1 VINARVAIIG
11 LLYRPMVVRLG
22 VGVYA
27 LALGRRHLSR
37 IGNPD
42 EGQTVAD
49 VTLVF
54 YFGCPCSISSAL
66 RTRCHSG
73 DRAMLRLRRG
83 AALVLAGIEAA
94 IPDDVEAARQLH
106 MTEL

>member
-1 VINARVAIIG
+1 LGVFGNDKSRLAGHLWRSGLGVINAGVAIIG

-54 YFGCPCSISSAL
+54 TSPTPQRWRSDTLL
-66 RTRCHSG
+66 RP
-73 DRAMLRLRRG
+73 RARLARP
-83 AALVLAGIEAA
+83 ADVLA
-94 IPDDVEAARQLH
+94 VS
-106 MTEL
+106 

>member
-1 VINARVAIIG
+1 
-11 LLYRPMVVRLG
+11 MVVRLG

-54 YFGCPCSISSAL
+54 YFACPCSISSAL
-66 RTRCHSG
+66 RT
-73 DRAMLRLRRG
+73 
-83 AALVLAGIEAA
+83 AA
-94 IPDDVEAARQLH
+94 IPKAALGNSTPYRH
-106 MTEL
+106 PGWSNGPRSDSGIKA